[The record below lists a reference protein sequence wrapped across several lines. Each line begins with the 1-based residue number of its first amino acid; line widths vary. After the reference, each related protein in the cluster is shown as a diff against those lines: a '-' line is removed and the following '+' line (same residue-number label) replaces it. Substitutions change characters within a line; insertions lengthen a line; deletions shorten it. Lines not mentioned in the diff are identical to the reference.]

1 MSFFANRSSRHAARL
16 GPALMAHPARHI
28 GFSRNRHRGEQTV
41 RTGNP
46 FKLGVCLALAIPFA
60 LAACGAPAWAGAIIP
75 EDGPLPPQFV
85 DPLSIMSCRDGQIGI
100 GGVSVRAS
108 DEPCF
113 VTVED
118 KVVCC
123 TINTDF
129 ATLL

>member
-1 MSFFANRSSRHAARL
+1 MHASPMRTGRAAR
-16 GPALMAHPARHI
+16 
-28 GFSRNRHRGEQTV
+28 
-41 RTGNP
+41 
-46 FKLGVCLALAIPFA
+46 CLALAIPLA
-60 LAACGAPAWAGAIIP
+60 LAGFGAPAWAGAIIP
-75 EDGPLPPQFV
+75 EDGPLPPLL
-85 DPLSIMSCRDGQIGI
+85 DPPSIMSCRDGQIGI

-108 DEPCF
+108 VEPCF

>member
-16 GPALMAHPARHI
+16 GSALTAHPA
-28 GFSRNRHRGEQTV
+28 GGLGGLTHRGRAHHSHTM
-41 RTGNP
+41 RTGP
-46 FKLGVCLALAIPFA
+46 AALALSLTIPFA

-75 EDGPLPPQFV
+75 EDGPLPPLF
-85 DPLSIMSCRDGQIGI
+85 DPLSSIMFCRDGQIGI